1 MTDPTI
7 EQIHWNQLRKQH
19 LLDEKATDFYD
30 VVKAQLGLH
39 STDYWTPYFSV
50 WARIGDFDAER
61 MFESINN
68 GRKLVRTHAFRT
80 TLHVIHVENL
90 SLILSATGPSLFKAS
105 RTDKFRKV
113 DQLSDQEIEHLLNR
127 VKETLQDGPL
137 QMSELKRLAPDVEEY
152 MRSALVMLMAR
163 GEVVRAK
170 ASHARNNL
178 TSYAMMDNWV
188 DGFRIKHMDE
198 QEAINEL
205 IKHHIE
211 LFGPVSIDDIAWW
224 LRLSKSSVKSSIQ
237 EIGDDVVSMKLGEIE
252 RYMLLYDHEIALS
265 LEEPKEEMV
274 WFLPYED
281 HFLKAFIDRTRFIG
295 EEIQPKL
302 FPADRKHYW
311 PSNPDAPLVMP
322 SKGVRAT
329 GEVRPSIWLNGRV
342 VGRWEIDD
350 DEEQKKI
357 VTSLYSKI
365 AKQSQSNINE
375 MQRKLEDFVNSS
387 LLPISGGK

>member
-80 TLHVIHVENL
+80 TLHVIHVDNL